1 MTDVVSTRLDEKEI
15 EELNQISEKERID
28 RSSLIRKF
36 LLTQIEEYRLK
47 EESEKYRKGFVSLA
61 EAAILAKVSIYKMME
76 YVEREKI
83 QTSPL
88 SNSEMEEELE
98 RSKKNFE
105 EKDH

>member
-1 MTDVVSTRLDEKEI
+1 MTGIVSTRLDDKEI

-47 EESEKYRKGFVSLA
+47 EVSENYRKGLVSLA
-61 EAAILAKVSIYKMME
+61 EAAVLAKVSIYKMME
-76 YVEREKI
+76 YIEHEKI
-83 QTSPL
+83 QAPTL

-98 RSKKNFE
+98 RSKKLFE
-105 EKDH
+105 EKGL